1 MAVNTNLNSHNLY
14 ENSNKIIDYF
24 SLLLY
29 TLIFD
34 SLEKEKSP
42 NPFIHQGLRD
52 FLIVQKVRNFLFF
65 CLFKNFFV
73 FFVRN
78 YFKVRSK
85 AKNFV

>member
-1 MAVNTNLNSHNLY
+1 MKFIEKDVKKLLTSFFINDILN
-14 ENSNKIIDYF
+14 
-24 SLLLY
+24 
-29 TLIFD
+29 LIFD